1 MPTKV
6 NGTDNSVSAPAIVG
20 TDTTTGIY
28 FPTTAQV
35 AFSISGSQVGLIT
48 STGLSNVATINVTTL
63 NASSLVNTATVN
75 VTTLNATS
83 LVNTATANVTTLNS
97 TTLISAATVN
107 VTTLNATSLVNTAT
121 ANVTTLNATTIVNPS
136 ITNFT
141 ETPVS
146 IGNSGTTQTLS
157 LANGTFQSVTLN
169 GNCTFTMP
177 TATNGK
183 SFILIVTQ
191 DATGGRT
198 ATFTSVKWPAGS
210 APTIT
215 TTAST
220 GKDILA
226 FFADGTNWY
235 GAVAQA
241 FA

>member
-1 MPTKV
+1 MTTKV
-6 NGTDNSVSAPAIVG
+6 NGTDNSVSAPAFVG
-20 TDTTTGIY
+20 TDTTSGIY

-63 NASSLVNTATVN
+63 NASSLVNT
-75 VTTLNATS
+75 
-83 LVNTATANVTTLNS
+83 
-97 TTLISAATVN
+97 ATVN

-220 GKDILA
+220 GRDILA

>member
-1 MPTKV
+1 MLFR
-6 NGTDNSVSAPAIVG
+6 S
-20 TDTTTGIY
+20 
-28 FPTTAQV
+28 
-35 AFSISGSQVGLIT
+35 
-48 STGLSNVATINVTTL
+48 
-63 NASSLVNTATVN
+63 
-75 VTTLNATS
+75 
-83 LVNTATANVTTLNS
+83 
-97 TTLISAATVN
+97 
-107 VTTLNATSLVNTAT
+107 
-121 ANVTTLNATTIVNPS
+121 
-136 ITNFT
+136 

-215 TTAST
+215 TDAYGSDLI
-220 GKDILA
+220 G
-226 FFADGTNWY
+226 FFSNTTTWFG
-235 GAVAQA
+235 VSAQN
-241 FA
+241 FS

>member
-1 MPTKV
+1 MTTKV

-220 GKDILA
+220 GRDILA

>member
-63 NASSLVNTATVN
+63 NASSLVNTVTAN

-107 VTTLNATSLVNTAT
+107 VTTLNATTLVNTAT

-220 GKDILA
+220 GRDILA

>member
-1 MPTKV
+1 MTTKV

-20 TDTTTGIY
+20 TDTTSGIY

-63 NASSLVNTATVN
+63 NASSLVNTVTAN

-107 VTTLNATSLVNTAT
+107 VTTLNATTLVNTAT

>member
-1 MPTKV
+1 MTTKV

-20 TDTTTGIY
+20 TDTTSGIY

-35 AFSISGSQVGLIT
+35 AVSISGTQVALFS
-48 STGLSNVATINVTTL
+48 STGLN
-63 NASSLVNTATVN
+63 NA
-75 VTTLNATS
+75 
-83 LVNTATANVTTLNS
+83 
-97 TTLISAATVN
+97 
-107 VTTLNATSLVNTAT
+107 
-121 ANVTTLNATTIVNPS
+121 TIVNPS

-141 ETPVS
+141 ETPYS
-146 IGNSGTTQTLS
+146 IGNSGTSQVLS

-235 GAVAQA
+235 GAIAQA

>member
-63 NASSLVNTATVN
+63 NASSLVNT
-75 VTTLNATS
+75 VTA
-83 LVNTATANVTTLNS
+83 
-97 TTLISAATVN
+97 N

-220 GKDILA
+220 GRDILA

>member
-1 MPTKV
+1 MTTKV

-28 FPTTAQV
+28 FPTSAQI
-35 AFSISGSQVGLIT
+35 AFSISSSQVGLIT
-48 STGLSNVATINVTTL
+48 STGISNVATINVTTL
-63 NASSLVNTATVN
+63 NASSLINTVTAN

-83 LVNTATANVTTLNS
+83 LVNTA
-97 TTLISAATVN
+97 I
-107 VTTLNATSLVNTAT
+107 

-146 IGNSGTTQTLS
+146 IGNSGTTQILS

-198 ATFTSVKWPAGS
+198 ATFTSVKWPSGA

-220 GKDILA
+220 GKDILT
-226 FFADGTNWY
+226 FFSDGTNWY

>member
-1 MPTKV
+1 MTTKV
-6 NGTDNSVSAPAIVG
+6 NGTDNSVSAPAFVG
-20 TDTTTGIY
+20 TDTTSGIY

-63 NASSLVNTATVN
+63 NASSLVNTVTAN

-107 VTTLNATSLVNTAT
+107 VTTLNATTLVNTAT

-220 GKDILA
+220 GRDILA
-226 FFADGTNWY
+226 FFSDGTNWY
-235 GAVAQA
+235 GAIAQA

>member
-63 NASSLVNTATVN
+63 NASSLVNTVTVN

-107 VTTLNATSLVNTAT
+107 VTTLNATTLVNTAT

-220 GKDILA
+220 GRDILA

>member
-220 GKDILA
+220 GRDILA

>member
-1 MPTKV
+1 MTTKV
-6 NGTDNSVSAPAIVG
+6 NGTDNSVSAPAFVG
-20 TDTTTGIY
+20 TDTTSGIY

-75 VTTLNATS
+75 VTTLNAT
-83 LVNTATANVTTLNS
+83 
-97 TTLISAATVN
+97 
-107 VTTLNATSLVNTAT
+107 
-121 ANVTTLNATTIVNPS
+121 TIVNPS

-177 TATNGK
+177 TVTNGK

-220 GKDILA
+220 GRDILA
-226 FFADGTNWY
+226 FFSDGTNWY
-235 GAVAQA
+235 GAIAQA

>member
-63 NASSLVNTATVN
+63 NASSLVNT
-75 VTTLNATS
+75 
-83 LVNTATANVTTLNS
+83 
-97 TTLISAATVN
+97 ATVN

-220 GKDILA
+220 GRDILA

>member
-63 NASSLVNTATVN
+63 NASSLVNT
-75 VTTLNATS
+75 
-83 LVNTATANVTTLNS
+83 
-97 TTLISAATVN
+97 ATVN

-220 GKDILA
+220 GRDILA

-235 GAVAQA
+235 GNYAQN
-241 FA
+241 FNPN

>member
-63 NASSLVNTATVN
+63 NASSLVNT
-75 VTTLNATS
+75 
-83 LVNTATANVTTLNS
+83 
-97 TTLISAATVN
+97 ATVN

>member
-1 MPTKV
+1 MTTKV

-20 TDTTTGIY
+20 TDTTSGIY

-63 NASSLVNTATVN
+63 NASSLVNT
-75 VTTLNATS
+75 
-83 LVNTATANVTTLNS
+83 
-97 TTLISAATVN
+97 ATVN

-220 GKDILA
+220 GRDILA
-226 FFADGTNWY
+226 FFSDGTNWY
-235 GAVAQA
+235 GAIAQA